1 MCGRRSWRSE
11 SRGKNPFSFFCGLF
25 RRHKD
30 ITLWD
35 ESESLERGVR
45 VRDCRGK
52 PKEYF
57 GLMCMFVTVRLR
69 ALKAKI
75 AAHKKE
81 LEELDKNVYV
91 SRPLPLV
98 RTEFRLLVSNSF
110 AAYIGRTSLTK
121 ASRR

>member
-1 MCGRRSWRSE
+1 MGSAGGIRYHIRTSEERR
-11 SRGKNPFSFFCGLF
+11 F
-25 RRHKD
+25 
-30 ITLWD
+30 
-35 ESESLERGVR
+35 R

-52 PKEYF
+52 LKEYF
-57 GLMCMFVTVRLR
+57 GLMCMVVTVRLR

-98 RTEFRLLVSNSF
+98 RTELR
-110 AAYIGRTSLTK
+110 
-121 ASRR
+121 